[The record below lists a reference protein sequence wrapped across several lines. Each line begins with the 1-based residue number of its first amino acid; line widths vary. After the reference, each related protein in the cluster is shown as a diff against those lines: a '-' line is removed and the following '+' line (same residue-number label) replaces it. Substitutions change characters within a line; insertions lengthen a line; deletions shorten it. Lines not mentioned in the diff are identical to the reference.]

1 MNDIKES
8 KFRLIVAWVSWW
20 LMLSSM
26 AGIFAFVIGLSVFY
40 YIGGSSLLSAIWLGK
55 EEGSYLWVIIASASG
70 VPFGAK
76 LGVWLW
82 VKFVRKFKLISN
94 EQISKMGG

>member
-1 MNDIKES
+1 MNQVKDS
-8 KFRLIVAWVSWW
+8 KARLMFAWISWW

-26 AGIFAFVIGLSVFY
+26 AGVFAYVIGLSVFY

-55 EEGSYLWVIIASASG
+55 EEGNYLWVIIASVSG
-70 VPFGAK
+70 VPFGAQ

-82 VKFVRKFKLISN
+82 VKFVRKIKLISN
-94 EQISKMGG
+94 EQISKMG